1 MMWKKMKADA
11 GVPAEVPVLIVG
23 AGSVG
28 LALAAELGWRGIDCA
43 IVERSSGLNPH
54 PRANAVANRTME
66 YFRRWGIDKRVTES
80 GIGPDLPARYLWVS
94 SLNGREL
101 HRIELPGHKQL
112 LQGHQ
117 PGGDARA
124 PQNWSAYL
132 KTTTGQNHVEQAM
145 LDFVQAQPGVSTH
158 FNCELR
164 SFQQDASAVE
174 TEIIDRDSGKTS
186 RIKSRY
192 LVACDGGRS
201 TVRETLG
208 IALSGR
214 AAIARFVSI
223 YFRAA
228 ELPEKC
234 RFGHANIYFPLHR
247 DYRGFI
253 LNWDGGAE
261 FTYHLILADNVSPDD
276 IDPVAAIHAVLGH
289 PIQIDVIG
297 VQPWTA
303 HALVADRYRDGR
315 VFLCGDAAH
324 LFTPTGGFGMNT
336 GVSDAIDL
344 AWKLKA
350 CLSGWGGNNLLD
362 SYEME
367 RRPIGLRNTAE
378 AADCFDQLYATMQF
392 GDELDDD
399 GPTGETLRAELGVE
413 LKKQEKLIASAGT
426 LLGYRYN
433 NSPLVVDDGSPET
446 PDDAGIYEPTAR
458 PGHRAPHYWLAEG
471 VTLYDRLGADFTLLQ
486 FDGGCDVGPLLNAA
500 HELGMPLSHLLL
512 PSVALQELYQCRL
525 AIVRPDLMMAWR
537 ADEPPDDVPGLLNT
551 LRGAATQNEV

>member
-1 MMWKKMKADA
+1 MRDDA
-11 GVPAEVPVLIVG
+11 RMPTEVPVLIIG

-43 IVERSSGLNPH
+43 IVERNEGLNPH

-66 YFRRWGIDKRVTES
+66 YFRRWGIDRQVTES
-80 GIGPDLPARYLWVS
+80 GIGPDLPARCLWVS

-112 LQGHQ
+112 LQGQQ
-117 PGGDARA
+117 PGSDARA
-124 PQNWSAYL
+124 PQNWSPYL

-145 LDFVQAQPGVSTH
+145 LDFVLAQPGVSTH
-158 FNCELR
+158 FNCELQ
-164 SFQQDASAVE
+164 SFKQDTNAVE
-174 TEIIDRDSGKTS
+174 AEIVDRRSGKAT
-186 RIKSRY
+186 RIRSSY
-192 LVACDGGRS
+192 LVACEGGRS
-201 TVRETLG
+201 TVREALG
-208 IALSGR
+208 IGLSGR
-214 AAIARFVSI
+214 AGLARFVSI

-228 ELPEKC
+228 ELPKQC
-234 RFGHANIYFPLHR
+234 RYGHANIYFPLHR

-253 LNWDGGAE
+253 LNWDGGEE
-261 FTYHLILADNVSPDD
+261 FTYHLILPDGVSPED
-276 IDPVAAIHAVLGH
+276 IDPVAAIRAVLGH
-289 PIQIDVIG
+289 PIPVNVID

-350 CLSGWGGNNLLD
+350 CLSGWGGDDLLD
-362 SYEME
+362 SYDTE

-378 AADCFDQLYATMQF
+378 AADCFEQLYATMQYA
-392 GDELDDD
+392 DELDDD
-399 GPTGETLRAELGVE
+399 GHEGKTLRAELGVE

-433 NSPLVVDDGSPET
+433 DSPLIIDDGSTET
-446 PDDAGIYEPTAR
+446 PDDARVYEPTAR

-471 VTLYDRLGADFTLLQ
+471 LALYDHRFGTEYTILQ
-486 FDGGCDVGPLLNAA
+486 FDRDCDIGPLLSAA
-500 HELGMPLSHLLL
+500 KESGMPLTHLLL
-512 PSVALQELYQCRL
+512 PSAELQELYQCKL

-537 ADEPPDDVPGLLNT
+537 GDKLPDDVYGLLNT
-551 LRGAATQNEV
+551 LRGAAGRNN